1 MAVLWKKNP
10 HKQKQNKKTPKY
22 ILPSSNAYNKDSY
35 SAYLYGTAIGHIPK
49 YSLEEL
55 GPK

>member
-1 MAVLWKKNP
+1 MEKNP